1 MGAGLIRALREQ
13 VPEARFFGIGGDKM
27 AAAGCRLL
35 ANPTH
40 HATMLFGSLGQI
52 GYWMKLLRAVKG
64 ELAAIRPAV
73 VIPIDSPAL
82 NVRIARIARSLRLPV
97 CYYVAPQHW
106 AWAPWRTREL
116 ARVVDT
122 LCCILP
128 FEPDYF
134 SHQGLHAVFVGHPIF
149 DTAVDAPA
157 TDPARLVPPLPTGA
171 MRVALLP
178 GSRRGEVQM
187 NMPVLLEVA
196 ATLKGRLNTCVF
208 AAAAAD
214 DNRAL
219 QMQRYLQRTHL
230 RVDVRTHRADEV
242 LRWADMV
249 LAVSGT
255 VSLQVAKYHKPM
267 IIVYALAR
275 WKWHLAGRFLI
286 NTKYMCLVNI
296 LADRA
301 LVPEFMPFYGSPEKI
316 ARQALDLAE
325 NSDRR
330 TQMAA
335 DLARLVDPLAVYSQA
350 KPASE
355 RVALE
360 VMKLMGKQIG

>member
-1 MGAGLIRALREQ
+1 MISQLRRQ
-13 VPEARFFGIGGDKM
+13 IPEARFFGIGGDKM

-52 GYWMKLLRAVKG
+52 HYWIKLLRTVKS
-64 ELAAIRPAV
+64 ELSAIRPAV

-82 NVRIARIARSLRLPV
+82 NVRIARIARTLHLPV

-128 FEPDYF
+128 FEPAYF
-134 SHQGLHAVFVGHPIF
+134 AHQGLHAVFVGHPLF
-149 DTAVDAPA
+149 DTAVDAPE
-157 TDPARLVPPLPTGA
+157 TDPTRLTPPLPTGA

-178 GSRRGEVQM
+178 GSRRAEIQM
-187 NMPVLLEVA
+187 NMPVLLDVA
-196 ATLKGRLNTCVF
+196 AALKGRVNTCVF

-255 VSLQVAKYHKPM
+255 VSLQIAKYHKPM

-275 WKWHLAGRFLI
+275 WKWQLAGRFLI

-296 LADRA
+296 LADRL

-316 ARQALDLAE
+316 ARQAIELAQDA
-325 NSDRR
+325 DRR
-330 TQMAA
+330 AQMTV
-335 DLARLVDPLAVYSQA
+335 DLARLVNPLAAYSQA
-350 KPASE
+350 KPAGE

-360 VMKLMGKQIG
+360 VMKLMLRENH

>member
-1 MGAGLIRALREQ
+1 MGAGLICALRQ
-13 VPEARFFGIGGDKM
+13 QIPEARFFGIGGDKM

-40 HATMLFGSLGQI
+40 HATMLFGSVGQLR
-52 GYWMKLLRAVKG
+52 YWMELLRTVRG

-82 NVRIARIARSLRLPV
+82 NVRIARSARALRLPV

-134 SHQGLHAVFVGHPIF
+134 ARQGLHAVFVGHPIF
-149 DTAVDAPA
+149 DTAVDSPA
-157 TDPARLVPPLPTGA
+157 TDPASLMPPLPAGG

-178 GSRRGEVQM
+178 GSRHGEVQM

-196 ATLKGRLNTCVF
+196 ATLKGRVNTCVF

-214 DNRAL
+214 DNRAM

-230 RVDVRTHRADEV
+230 RVDVRTHRADQI

-255 VSLQVAKYHKPM
+255 VSLQIAKYHKPM

-275 WKWHLAGRFLI
+275 WKWNLAGRFLI

-296 LADRA
+296 LADRL

-316 ARQALDLAE
+316 ARQAIDLAQDA
-325 NSDRR
+325 DRR
-330 TQMAA
+330 AQMTA
-335 DLARLVDPLAVYSQA
+335 DLARLVNPLAAYSQA

-360 VMKLMGKQIG
+360 VMKLMSRENR